1 MITLIA
7 TGHDEKGICN
17 SNELYN
23 IIDRISPD
31 VIFEEVPPNKFEALY
46 KGLNSYSIEQKA
58 IRMYLQK
65 YPIEH
70 FPVDM
75 NRDDITD
82 EFFIN
87 DFRFMSNIFRYH
99 SAEFKYLSNEW
110 NYLPAQFGFPYLNSQ
125 QCIKL
130 LERKL
135 ILENELVKS
144 INHKILADRYSE
156 WRKFN
161 HDREN
166 EMINNI
172 YSYCNQKKYKNAL
185 FLVGAEH
192 RLPIIEKI
200 SKREKENENELK
212 LNWNFN
218 YFR

>member
-7 TGHDEKGICN
+7 TGHYEKGICN
-17 SNELYN
+17 SIELCN
-23 IIDRISPD
+23 IIERISPD
-31 VIFEEVPPNKFEALY
+31 VIFEEIPPNKFLALY
-46 KGLNSYSIEQKA
+46 EGLNSYSLEQKA
-58 IRMYLQK
+58 IKMYLQK
-65 YPIEH
+65 NPIDH

-82 EFFIN
+82 EFFRN
-87 DFRFMSNIFRYH
+87 DYNFMSNIFRYH
-99 SAEFKYLSNEW
+99 SAEYKKLSNEW
-110 NYLPAQFGFPYLNSQ
+110 SYQPAQLGFPYLNNQ
-125 QCIKL
+125 PCKKL

-135 ILENELVKS
+135 FLEGELVQS
-144 INHKILADRYSE
+144 INHKTLTNRYND

-161 HDREN
+161 HDREK

-172 YSYCNQKKYKNAL
+172 YSYCNQKEYKNGL

-218 YFR
+218 YFG